1 MSDINKDMLFDAA
14 CEDIEPEGI
23 EDYNGENA
31 IEWIKGQKTVT
42 VQLAGNTKLC
52 NRVRKYAE
60 EYPDEVQICGVNR
73 DNSIV
78 AHLPLSYIK
87 ITRPPKRELTEE
99 QKVAARE
106 RLMKARKNRN
116 SLIPTG
122 KPVGLR

>member
-99 QKVAARE
+99 QKAAARE
-106 RLMKARKNRN
+106 RLMKARKNR
-116 SLIPTG
+116 
-122 KPVGLR
+122 K